1 MEYRM
6 IPVSGDRIVFLGDSI
21 TQQQLYTNY
30 VESYLASR
38 YPGLG
43 LSFWNAG
50 WGGDTA
56 PGGVKRLARDVL
68 ALKPTLVTVCYG
80 MNDGRYS
87 LPKPEIAA
95 DYENGMRELLARLR
109 AAGCRVVVL
118 TPGVVDYDRNPT
130 HKANDYNRGLRVLAD
145 IALRLAADAGA
156 TGYDLH
162 RLMLDVQT
170 RAKAADPA
178 FTMIP
183 DAVHPDPAGQLV
195 MAYALL
201 DALGVP
207 PRTVGLEVDMAQRSV
222 TTTGMRK
229 AKLGRGTEAVV
240 IHAELSELPFHVEPA
255 AEKVLP
261 FLPFR
266 ARFDAQV
273 LRVTG
278 LQGDNW
284 QLRANSMR
292 TPATR
297 AQLEAGVDLSTIAGT
312 SPAKAAAAVH
322 AFTRDKDQM
331 YFTAWRQ
338 LALQGGNDGT
348 YYAAAHRGQVA
359 ASRLQDR
366 AREKLITTKQGL
378 RLAVT
383 LLPSLADGDL
393 LTDGDLIGWW
403 HLRGPLAGGVHQDHL
418 GGEAAF
424 SADAHPDSTW
434 IEANLDT
441 ANPGN
446 NLNTLIGPAENCVA
460 YAVTVLESP
469 APQTA
474 ELRIGSDD
482 GCAVWLN
489 GEQVH
494 ENLEVARGCTLD
506 QDRVPVRLRA
516 GRNHLLVK
524 IGQYGGGWGFCV
536 RLSGLSRPVVCKR
549 R

>member
-1 MEYRM
+1 M

-38 YPGLG
+38 YPKLG

-68 ALKPTLVTVCYG
+68 SLKPTLVTVCYG

-87 LPKPEIAA
+87 VSMPEIAA
-95 DYENGMRELLARLR
+95 DYEAGMRELLARLKD
-109 AAGCRVVVL
+109 AGCKVVVL

-130 HKANDYNRGLRVLAD
+130 HKACDYNRGLRVLAD
-145 IALRLAADAGA
+145 IALRLAAEAGA

-170 RAKAADPA
+170 RAKAAEPG

-195 MAYALL
+195 MAFALL
-201 DALGVP
+201 EALGVP
-207 PRTVGLEVDMAQRSV
+207 PRNSDLVVDAAKRSITAHGV
-222 TTTGMRK
+222 AK
-229 AKLGRGTEAVV
+229 AKVGRGAEAVV
-240 IHAELSELPFHVEPA
+240 ISGELAELPFFIEPA
-255 AEKVLP
+255 AAKVLP
-261 FLPFR
+261 YLPFR
-266 ARFDAQV
+266 QRFDSQR

-278 LQGDNW
+278 LSGEHW
-284 QLRANSMR
+284 QLRANGMR
-292 TPATR
+292 TPASA
-297 AQLEAGVDLSTIAGT
+297 AQLEAGIELSEIAGT
-312 SPAKAAAAVH
+312 APAKAAIAVH

-338 LALQGGNDGT
+338 MALQGGNT
-348 YYAAAHRGQVA
+348 SIYYAGAHRGQAA

-366 AREKLITTKQGL
+366 ARERLILAKEGR

-383 LLPSLADGDL
+383 LLPSLSDGDMLADGDM
-393 LTDGDLIGWW
+393 IAWW
-403 HLRGPLAGGVHQDHL
+403 RLRGPLPGAVRMDHL
-418 GGEAAF
+418 AGEAAF
-424 SADAHPDSTW
+424 SADPRVDSAW
-434 IEANLDT
+434 VASNLDT

-460 YAVTVLESP
+460 YALAELES
-469 APQTA
+469 AEAQSA

-489 GEQVH
+489 GELVH
-494 ENLEVARGCTLD
+494 DNLEVARGCTVD
-506 QDRVPVRLRA
+506 QDRVTVRLRS

-536 RLSGLSRPVVCKR
+536 RLSQLGRPVICR